1 MTGELRAL
9 EMSALGRHWPARR
22 SRGARREEESWQRH
36 GELELLAADLRQPLY
51 QDASLVWRC
60 VPTALAGRLDEAERL
75 ANDSLALAEWAR
87 SPAARAHRRSAVVV
101 RQPWWVA
108 Q

>member
-1 MTGELRAL
+1 MTGQLGAL
-9 EMSALGRHWPARR
+9 EMSALGLHRLLDDLAELGELEAAWR
-22 SRGARREEESWQRH
+22 RH

-51 QDASLVWRC
+51 RHAPLVWRC
-60 VPTALAGRLDEAERL
+60 VLTALAGRYDEAERL

-87 SPAARAHRRSAVVV
+87 APDARAHRRSAVVG
-101 RQPWWVA
+101 QPWWAA